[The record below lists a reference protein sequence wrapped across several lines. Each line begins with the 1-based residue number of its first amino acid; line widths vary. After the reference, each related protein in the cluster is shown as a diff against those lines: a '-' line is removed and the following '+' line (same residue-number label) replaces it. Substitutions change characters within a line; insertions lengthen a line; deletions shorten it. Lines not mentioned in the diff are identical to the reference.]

1 MRRYILKITILGLI
15 SMVSPSLVPGITG
28 LSGLANASEEAKE
41 EGGGELDREIY
52 VKLPP
57 LAVPMYH
64 KGRPKGNI
72 TITLLLKIQDSE
84 KRAKAL
90 KILPRLSSAYVME
103 ANRLSHDYFDT
114 NRPVNV
120 AMIGDSFQIAT
131 NRILGHK
138 EAKVFLSDV
147 VVQK

>member
-1 MRRYILKITILGLI
+1 MLRYILKITILGLI
-15 SMVSPSLVPGITG
+15 IAASQSLI
-28 LSGLANASEEAKE
+28 SGVTDISGQAYASEEAKE
-41 EGGGELDREIY
+41 GGELDREIY
-52 VKLPP
+52 VKVPP

-64 KGRPKGNI
+64 KGRPKGNM
-72 TITLLLKIQDSE
+72 TITLLIKVQDSE
-84 KRAKAL
+84 KRAKAI
-90 KILPRLSSAYVME
+90 KFLPRLSSAYVIE
-103 ANRLSHDYFDT
+103 ANRLSHDYFDV

-147 VVQK
+147 VIQK